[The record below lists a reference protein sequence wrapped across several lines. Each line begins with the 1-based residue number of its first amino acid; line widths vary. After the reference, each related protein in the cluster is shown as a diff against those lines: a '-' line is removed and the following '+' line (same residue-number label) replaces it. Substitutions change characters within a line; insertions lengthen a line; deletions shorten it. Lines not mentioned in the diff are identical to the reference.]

1 MTKEKPDLEIKVPS
15 KMLPL
20 FTNTKRY
27 AVIYGGRSSSKSWSV
42 AVYVILRA
50 YKSKIRIL
58 CCREFQVSIS
68 KSSRQLLVDTI
79 NRMGLSSFFKI
90 TDNSIKGNNGSEI
103 IFTGLYNNLD
113 SVKSTENI
121 DLAWIEES
129 QSVSRRS
136 IEVLTPTVRAIGSQL
151 IFTLNREQEEDVIT
165 ADFINKEREDTLKI
179 EINYLDNPFCPQVM
193 IDEANLCMESS
204 TDDYNH
210 IWLGQCVKHSDAQ
223 VFKNKWKIKY
233 FELPEDTTYY
243 YGMDLGYSQDPTAI
257 VKCFII
263 DKDLYIAKETG
274 GIGIEITNLHL
285 LLENICSKS
294 DLINADN
301 SRPET
306 ISHIKHVDGYNIVGY
321 PKLKIIE
328 GIEYIRSFNNI
339 YVHQS
344 CENMIKEFRLYSY
357 KIDERSG
364 QITDVI
370 KGGDDHFLDALRYSL
385 FNCIKR
391 KEEYVSII
399 RY

>member
-1 MTKEKPDLEIKVPS
+1 MSKNKELEIKVPT

-42 AVYVILRA
+42 GVYVILRA

-90 TDNSIKGNNGSEI
+90 TDNSIKGDNGSEI

-121 DLAWIEES
+121 DLCWIEES

-151 IFTLNREQEEDVIT
+151 IFTLNREHEEDVIT
-165 ADFINKEREDTLKI
+165 ADFINKERDDTLKI
-179 EINYLDNPFCPQVM
+179 EINYTDNPFCPQVM

-223 VFKNKWKIKY
+223 VFKNKWYIKD
-233 FELPEDTTYY
+233 FILPDDTHYY
-243 YGMDLGYSQDPTAI
+243 YGMDLGMSQDPTAV
-257 VKCFII
+257 VKTAVV
-263 DKDLYIAKETG
+263 DKDLYIVD
-274 GIGIEITNLHL
+274 GIQQLGIEITNLKL
-285 LLENICSKS
+285 LFEQMNINKN
-294 DLINADN
+294 DLINIDC

-306 ISHIKHVDGYNIVGY
+306 ISHLKNVDGYNAVGY
-321 PKLKIIE
+321 GKLGIE
-328 GIEYIRSFNNI
+328 DGIEYMRSFEHI
-339 YVHQS
+339 Y
-344 CENMIKEFRLYSY
+344 IKPELTDIINEFRQYSY
-357 KIDERSG
+357 KIDQRSG
-364 QITDVI
+364 QITDTIVDKHNHNI
-370 KGGDDHFLDALRYSL
+370 DAIRYSL
-385 FNCIKR
+385 YDCIKR
-391 KEEYVSII
+391 KDAYVSII